1 MYCHQAIENKLGT
14 FILSKS
20 QIANLAECFRKSM
33 LNRLNGS
40 ESSLKMLPAFLDKP
54 TGEERGRCIAV
65 DFGGSKIRL
74 LIVHLKGHREYEIT
88 KEHTFLLKDPHNRY
102 NFTTASTTG
111 SELFAF
117 IVSQIVD
124 FIDDNSIYPLGHT
137 FSFPTL
143 QRSSNDAILIKWT
156 KEIKTSG
163 VEGINVTDIFKT
175 ALLERKYH
183 QIIPKVIINDT
194 TGTLLTSSYNDPNTD
209 LGSICGT
216 GHNTCYFESD
226 YAAFTNS
233 KIINIESGNFNEL
246 PYTEYDNILDI
257 NSDMPGEQ
265 RLEKMVGGKY
275 IGELFRII
283 VESFMKGKLL
293 FKNCQLDAFSEPYLI
308 SSQQVSIILEDI
320 SSDLN
325 SIKMWLMSMGI
336 DSLLEDRLAL
346 RLISSRTAMRAGQ
359 LVAATYIGILT
370 HIDPGLLNQHIIAI
384 DGSVYEHLALFAD
397 TLRSTLNC
405 VLGNKA
411 KLVSLKLTKD
421 GSGIGAAIGAAMNT

>member
-1 MYCHQAIENKLGT
+1 MINQAIANELRT

-33 LNRLNGS
+33 LQRLNGS
-40 ESSLKMLPAFLDKP
+40 ENSLKMLPSFLDKP
-54 TGEERGRCIAV
+54 TGDERGRYIAV

-88 KEHTFLLKDPHNRY
+88 KEHTFLLKDPHNEY
-102 NFTTASTTG
+102 DFTTESTTG

-117 IVSQIVD
+117 IVSQIAD

-143 QRSSNDAILIKWT
+143 QRSPNDAILIKWT

-163 VEGINVTDIFKT
+163 VEGLNVTDIFKA
-175 ALLERKYH
+175 ALLERNYH
-183 QIIPKVIINDT
+183 QVIPKVIINDT
-194 TGTLLTSSYNDPNTD
+194 TGTLLTSAYNDPNTA

-216 GHNTCYFESD
+216 GHNTCYYES
-226 YAAFTNS
+226 NS
-233 KIINIESGNFNEL
+233 RIINIESGNFNDL

-257 NSDMPGEQ
+257 NSNMPGEQ
-265 RLEKMVGGKY
+265 RLEKMVGGSY

-283 VESFMKGKLL
+283 AESFMKGKLL
-293 FKNCQLDAFSEPYLI
+293 FKNCQLDTFSEPYSI
-308 SSQQVSIILEDI
+308 SSQQVSIILEDV
-320 SSDLN
+320 SPDLN
-325 SIKMWLMSMGI
+325 SIKRWLMSMGI

-346 RLISSRTAMRAGQ
+346 RLIASRTAMRAAQ
-359 LVAATYIGILT
+359 LVASTYTGILT
-370 HIDPGLLNQHIIAI
+370 HIDPGLLDQHIIAI
-384 DGSVYEHLALFAD
+384 DGSVYERLALFAD
-397 TLRSTLNC
+397 TLRSTLDC

-421 GSGIGAAIGAAMNT
+421 GSGIGAAIGAAMTT